1 MLYQIYL
8 ISLNVFNAIT
18 DSLIVFSKFN
28 KLCINFYVNKDFA
41 SKLSRYLKDVLPVQ
55 IFFAMLVLQ
64 FFNTNFK
71 VYVFNVENKD
81 NYVRQ

>member
-28 KLCINFYVNKDFA
+28 KLCINFNVNKDFA
-41 SKLSRYLKDVLPVQ
+41 SKFSRYLKDVLPVQ
-55 IFFAMLVLQ
+55 IFFCNACITIFLHKFQSLCV
-64 FFNTNFK
+64 
-71 VYVFNVENKD
+71 
-81 NYVRQ
+81 